1 MIKLEV
7 FGIGC
12 PKCQA
17 TEKNA
22 SEALRQL
29 ALKGEVKL
37 VKDPVQIIKKG
48 IISTP
53 ALAING
59 SVKSMGRIPEV
70 KEIVSWLSELK

>member
-1 MIKLEV
+1 MKLEV

-22 SEALRQL
+22 AEALRQL
-29 ALKGEVKL
+29 GLEGEVKL
-37 VKDPVQIIKKG
+37 VKDQLQIIKKG

-59 SVKSMGRIPEV
+59 DVKAMGRIPQV
-70 KEIVSWLSELK
+70 KEIVNWLSEKR

>member
-7 FGIGC
+7 FGTGC

-22 SEALRQL
+22 AEALRQL
-29 ALKGEVKL
+29 GLEGEVKL
-37 VKDPVQIIKKG
+37 VKDQVQIIKRG
-48 IISTP
+48 VTLTP

-59 SVKSMGRIPEV
+59 NVKVMGRIPEV
-70 KEIVSWLSELK
+70 KEIVDWVSEPN

>member
-1 MIKLEV
+1 MIKVEV

-22 SEALRQL
+22 AEALRQL
-29 ALKGEVKL
+29 GLEGEVKM
-37 VKDPVQIIKKG
+37 VKDQVEIIKKG

-59 SVKSMGRIPEV
+59 EVKAMGRIPPV
-70 KEIVSWLSELK
+70 REIVAWLSELK

>member
-1 MIKLEV
+1 MIELEV

-17 TEKNA
+17 TEQHA

-29 ALKGEVKL
+29 GLEGEVKL
-37 VKDPVQIIKKG
+37 VKDQVQIIRKG
-48 IISTP
+48 ITSTP

-59 SVKSMGRIPEV
+59 NVKAMGRIPEV
-70 KEIVSWLSELK
+70 KEIVRWLSELK

>member
-17 TEKNA
+17 TERNA
-22 SEALRQL
+22 LEALRRSGL
-29 ALKGEVKL
+29 EGEVKL
-37 VKDPVQIIKKG
+37 VKDQVEIIKKG
-48 IISTP
+48 ITSTP

-59 SVKSMGRIPEV
+59 TVKAMGRIPEV
-70 KEIVSWLSELK
+70 KEIMSWLSEVK

>member
-22 SEALRQL
+22 AEALRQL
-29 ALKGEVKL
+29 GLEGEVKM
-37 VKDPVQIIKKG
+37 VKDQVEIIKKG

-59 SVKSMGRIPEV
+59 EVKAMGRIPPV
-70 KEIVSWLSELK
+70 REIVAWLSELK

>member
-17 TEKNA
+17 TERNA

-29 ALKGEVKL
+29 GLEGEVEL
-37 VKDPVQIIKKG
+37 VKDHVQIIKKG

-53 ALAING
+53 ALAVNG
-59 SVKSMGRIPEV
+59 TVKAMGRIPDV
-70 KEIVSWLSELK
+70 KEIVNWLSELK

>member
-1 MIKLEV
+1 MIELEV

-17 TEKNA
+17 TERNA
-22 SEALRQL
+22 SEALRRL
-29 ALKGEVKL
+29 GLKGEVKL
-37 VKDPVQIIKKG
+37 VKDQLQIIKKG

-59 SVKSMGRIPEV
+59 NVKAMGRIPEV
-70 KEIVSWLSELK
+70 KEIMNWLSELK

>member
-17 TEKNA
+17 TERNA
-22 SEALRQL
+22 SEALRQSGL
-29 ALKGEVKL
+29 EGEVEL
-37 VKDPVQIIKKG
+37 VKDQVQTIKKG

-59 SVKSMGRIPEV
+59 NVKAMGRIPGV
-70 KEIVSWLSELK
+70 TEIVNWLSELK

>member
-17 TEKNA
+17 TERNA

-29 ALKGEVKL
+29 GLEGEVKL
-37 VKDPVQIIKKG
+37 VKDQVQIIQKG

-59 SVKSMGRIPEV
+59 NVKAMGRIPQV
-70 KEIVSWLSELK
+70 KEIVNWLSELK

>member
-22 SEALRQL
+22 AEALRQL
-29 ALKGEVKL
+29 GLEGEVKL
-37 VKDPVQIIKKG
+37 VKDQVQIIKKG
-48 IISTP
+48 IFSTP

-59 SVKSMGRIPEV
+59 DVKAMGRIPGV
-70 KEIVSWLSELK
+70 KEIVNWLSELK

>member
-22 SEALRQL
+22 AEALRQL
-29 ALKGEVKL
+29 GLEGEVKL
-37 VKDPVQIIKKG
+37 VKDQLQIIKKG

-59 SVKSMGRIPEV
+59 DVKAMGRIPQV
-70 KEIVSWLSELK
+70 KEIVNWLSEKR

>member
-1 MIKLEV
+1 MTKVEV

-29 ALKGEVKL
+29 GLEGEVQL
-37 VKDPVQIIKKG
+37 VKDQVQIIRKG
-48 IISTP
+48 IGSTP

-59 SVKSMGRIPEV
+59 NVKAMGRIPEV
-70 KEIVSWLSELK
+70 KEIVDWLSELK

>member
-17 TEKNA
+17 TERNA
-22 SEALRQL
+22 SQALRQL
-29 ALKGEVKL
+29 GLEGKVEL
-37 VKDPVQIIKKG
+37 VKDQVAIIKKG
-48 IISTP
+48 IMSTP

-59 SVKSMGRIPEV
+59 EVKAMGRIPEV
-70 KEIVSWLSELK
+70 KEIVDWLSQLK

>member
-1 MIKLEV
+1 MIELEV

-12 PKCQA
+12 PKCHA

-29 ALKGEVKL
+29 GLEGEVKL
-37 VKDPVQIIKKG
+37 VKDQVQIIQKG

-59 SVKSMGRIPEV
+59 TVKAMGRIPQV
-70 KEIVSWLSELK
+70 KEIVAWLSELK

>member
-22 SEALRQL
+22 AEALRQL
-29 ALKGEVKL
+29 GLEGEVKL
-37 VKDPVQIIKKG
+37 VTDQVQIIKKG
-48 IISTP
+48 IFSTP

-59 SVKSMGRIPEV
+59 EVKAMGRIPPV
-70 KEIVSWLSELK
+70 KEIVAWLSELK

>member
-1 MIKLEV
+1 MITVEV

-22 SEALRQL
+22 LEALRQL
-29 ALKGEVKL
+29 GLEGKVQL
-37 VKDPVQIIKKG
+37 VKDQAQIIKKG
-48 IISTP
+48 ITSTP

-59 SVKSMGRIPEV
+59 EVKAMGRIPTV
-70 KEIVSWLSELK
+70 KEIVNWLSELK

>member
-22 SEALRQL
+22 SEALHQL
-29 ALKGEVKL
+29 GLEGEVKL
-37 VKDPVQIIKKG
+37 VKDQVEVIKKG
-48 IISTP
+48 IVSTP

-59 SVKSMGRIPEV
+59 TVKAMGRIPEV
-70 KEIVSWLSELK
+70 KEIVSWLSDLK

>member
-1 MIKLEV
+1 MVKLEV

-29 ALKGEVKL
+29 GLEGEVSL
-37 VKDPVQIIKKG
+37 VKDQVQIIKKG

-59 SVKSMGRIPEV
+59 NVKAMGRIPEV
-70 KEIVSWLSELK
+70 KEIVNWLSELK

>member
-12 PKCQA
+12 PKCHA

-29 ALKGEVKL
+29 GLEGEVKL
-37 VKDPVQIIKKG
+37 VKDQVQIIKKG

-59 SVKSMGRIPEV
+59 NVKAMGRIPQV

>member
-22 SEALRQL
+22 AEALRQL
-29 ALKGEVKL
+29 GLEGEVKL
-37 VKDPVQIIKKG
+37 VKDQVQIIKKG
-48 IISTP
+48 IILTP

-59 SVKSMGRIPEV
+59 NVKAMGRIPEA
-70 KEIVSWLSELK
+70 KEIVNWLSELK

>member
-1 MIKLEV
+1 MVKLEV

-17 TEKNA
+17 TERNA

-29 ALKGEVKL
+29 GLEGEVKL
-37 VKDPVQIIKKG
+37 VKDQVQIIQKG

-59 SVKSMGRIPEV
+59 NVKAMGRIPQV
-70 KEIVSWLSELK
+70 KEIVNWLSELK

>member
-1 MIKLEV
+1 MIELEV

-17 TEKNA
+17 TERNA

-29 ALKGEVKL
+29 GLEGEVKL
-37 VKDPVQIIKKG
+37 VKDQVQIIKKG

-59 SVKSMGRIPEV
+59 NVKAMGRIPQV
-70 KEIVSWLSELK
+70 KEVVNWLSELK

>member
-17 TEKNA
+17 TERNA

-29 ALKGEVKL
+29 GLEGEVKL
-37 VKDPVQIIKKG
+37 VKDQVQIIKKG

-53 ALAING
+53 ALAVNG
-59 SVKSMGRIPEV
+59 NVKAMGRIPEV